1 MYLGLGSGHLYALA
15 EPLRGRVQGL
25 PDDERRTGYRSGRTL
40 RHRHGRRARP
50 GRGAC
55 TRLRG
60 RGRRVVITDVLD
72 DQGAQLADE
81 LGDSA
86 RYVHLDVTSE
96 DEWAAAVETAI
107 AAFGP
112 VRVLVNNAGM
122 PIRGAIET
130 ATVADWDLVMSV
142 NVRGCFLG
150 IRAVLDSMREAG
162 GGSVVNISS
171 NTGMLGTPNALAYVT
186 SKWAVRGMT
195 KAAAA
200 ELGTY
205 GIRVN
210 SIHPSAVAT
219 PLLMG
224 GGLTEEAFVER
235 GKDRPAIPRIAEPDE
250 ISPAVIYF
258 ASDLSRYASGSELL
272 VDGGWA
278 IG

>member
-1 MYLGLGSGHLYALA
+1 MSSVDVQSEISWSTSACRSPRAVWLA
-15 EPLRGRVQGL
+15 GAARGQGAA
-25 PDDERRTGYRSGRTL
+25 
-40 RHRHGRRARP
+40 HARAFVAA
-50 GRGAC
+50 GA
-55 TRLRG
+55 
-60 RGRRVVITDVLD
+60 RVVITDVLD
-72 DQGAQLADE
+72 DPGAQLADE
-81 LGDSA
+81 LGDGA

-96 DEWAAAVETAI
+96 TERAAAVEAAV

-122 PIRGAIET
+122 LIRGPIET

-142 NVRGCFLG
+142 DVRGCFLG
-150 IRAVLDSMREAG
+150 IRAVLDSMRGAG

-171 NTGMLGTPNALAYVT
+171 NAGMLGTPNALAYVT

-210 SIHPSAVAT
+210 SIHPGAVAT

-224 GGLTEEAFVER
+224 GGLTEEAFVQR
-235 GKDRPAIPRIAEPDE
+235 GQDRLAVPRIAEPDE
-250 ISPAVIYF
+250 ISPASVGRRRDSSSVLVVITTKTDERSHVS
-258 ASDLSRYASGSELL
+258 ALNDRAPHTGITSRS
-272 VDGGWA
+272 
-278 IG
+278 

>member
-1 MYLGLGSGHLYALA
+1 VWRIVSGARNTGLAGRCVIVTGAARGQGAAHARALA
-15 EPLRGRVQGL
+15 AE
-25 PDDERRTGYRSGRTL
+25 
-40 RHRHGRRARP
+40 
-50 GRGAC
+50 GA
-55 TRLRG
+55 
-60 RGRRVVITDVLD
+60 RVVLTDLLD
-72 DQGAQLADE
+72 D
-81 LGDSA
+81 LGEQVAAEIGDAA

-96 DEWAAAVETAI
+96 SEWAAAVETAV

-122 PIRGAIET
+122 LIRGTIE
-130 ATVADWDLVMSV
+130 AASLSDWDLIMNV
-142 NVRGCFLG
+142 NVKGAFLG
-150 IRAVLDSMREAG
+150 LRAVLDSMREAG

-171 NTGMLGTPNALAYVT
+171 NAGMLGTPNALAYVT

-200 ELGTY
+200 ELGQY
-205 GIRVN
+205 NIRVN
-210 SIHPSAVAT
+210 SIHPGAVAT

-235 GKDRPAIPRIAEPDE
+235 GKDRLAVPRIAAPEE
-250 ISPAVIYF
+250 ISPAVVYF
-258 ASDLSRYASGSELL
+258 ASDLSGYATGSELL

>member
-1 MYLGLGSGHLYALA
+1 VRRIVSGTRDTGLAGRCVIVTGAARGQGAAHARALA
-15 EPLRGRVQGL
+15 AE
-25 PDDERRTGYRSGRTL
+25 
-40 RHRHGRRARP
+40 
-50 GRGAC
+50 GA
-55 TRLRG
+55 
-60 RGRRVVITDVLD
+60 RVVLTDVLD
-72 DQGAQLADE
+72 D
-81 LGDSA
+81 LGEQVAGEIGDAA

-96 DEWAAAVETAI
+96 SEWAAAVETAV

-122 PIRGAIET
+122 LIRGTIEE
-130 ATVADWDLVMSV
+130 ASLSDWDLIMNV
-142 NVRGCFLG
+142 NVKGAFLG
-150 IRAVLDSMREAG
+150 LRAVLDSMRAAG

-171 NTGMLGTPNALAYVT
+171 NAGMLGTPNALAYVT

-200 ELGTY
+200 ELGKY
-205 GIRVN
+205 KIRVN
-210 SIHPSAVAT
+210 SIHPGAVAT

-235 GKDRPAIPRIAEPDE
+235 GKDRLAVPRIAEPEE
-250 ISPAVIYF
+250 ISPAVVYF
-258 ASDLSRYASGSELL
+258 ASDLSGYATGSELL